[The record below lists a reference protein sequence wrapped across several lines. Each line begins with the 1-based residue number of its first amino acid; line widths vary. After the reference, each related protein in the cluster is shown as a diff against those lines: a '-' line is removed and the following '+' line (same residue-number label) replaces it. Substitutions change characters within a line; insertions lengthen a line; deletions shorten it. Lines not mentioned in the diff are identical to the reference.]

1 MEFRRTGSSGLV
13 VSVVGLGCNNFGM
26 RIDADASRAVVDAAF
41 DEGITFFDTAD
52 IYGGGQ
58 SEEFLGQALQGRR
71 DEAVIATK
79 FGAPTG
85 KGPYRSGG
93 SRRYVV
99 GACEASLRRLGT
111 DHVDL
116 YYLHYPDAA
125 TPIDETLSALDDLV
139 HQGKARYVASSN
151 FAAWQLVEAEL
162 TAGARGTERFVACQ
176 VEWNL
181 LQRTVE
187 REVVPACRR
196 YDIGIVPYFP
206 LASGLL
212 TGKYQ
217 RGEAF
222 PEGSRLDAMPYFAS
236 VATDANFDTID
247 RLAAVAR
254 DAGRGLVDLA
264 MSWLACQAGVCSVL
278 VGATRPEQVK
288 ANVGATDW
296 QLSTDELAAVAEAL
310 TPAPA

>member
-1 MEFRRTGSSGLV
+1 MEYRRAGSSGLA
-13 VSVVGLGCNNFGM
+13 VSLVGLGCNNFGM

-41 DEGITFFDTAD
+41 DDGITLFDTAD

-58 SEEFLGQALQGRR
+58 SEEFLGVALEGRR

-85 KGPYRSGG
+85 KGPYRSGA
-93 SRRYVV
+93 SRRYIVA
-99 GACEASLRRLGT
+99 ACEASLRRLGT
-111 DHVDL
+111 DYIDL
-116 YYLHYPDAA
+116 YYLHYPDAS
-125 TPIDETLSALDDLV
+125 TPIEETLSALDDIV
-139 HQGKARYVASSN
+139 QQGKARYVASSN

-162 TAGARGTERFVACQ
+162 TARGSGTERFVASQ

-187 REVVPACRR
+187 RDVVPVCRR
-196 YDIGIVPYFP
+196 FQIGIVPYFP

-212 TGKYQ
+212 TGKYR

-236 VATDANFDTID
+236 VATDANFDIVD
-247 RLAAVAR
+247 RLETVAR
-254 DAGRGLVDLA
+254 DAGRGLIDLA
-264 MSWLACQAGVCSVL
+264 MSWLACQAGVSSVL

-288 ANVGATDW
+288 ANVAAVDW
-296 QLSTDELAAVAEAL
+296 QLSADELAAVADAL
-310 TPAPA
+310 TPESA

>member
-1 MEFRRTGSSGLV
+1 MEFRNLGGSGLK
-13 VSVVGLGCNNFGM
+13 VSVAGLGCNNFGM
-26 RIDADASRAVVDAAF
+26 RIDAEASRAVVDAAF

-58 SEEFLGQALQGRR
+58 SEEFLGIALKGRR

-85 KGPYRSGG
+85 KGPYR
-93 SRRYVV
+93 YLVA
-99 GACEASLRRLGT
+99 ACEASLRRLGT

-116 YYLHYPDAA
+116 YYLHYPDAS
-125 TPIDETLSALDDLV
+125 TPIDETLSALDDIV

-151 FAAWQLVEAEL
+151 FAAWQVVEAEL
-162 TAGARGTERFVACQ
+162 TARARGAGRFVACQ

-181 LQRTVE
+181 LQRAVE
-187 REVVPACRR
+187 HEVVPACRR
-196 YDIGIVPYFP
+196 YDIGVVPYFP

-247 RLAAVAR
+247 RLTAVAR

-264 MSWLACQAGVCSVL
+264 MSWLACQAGVSSVL

-288 ANVGATDW
+288 ANVAATDW
-296 QLSTDELAAVAEAL
+296 QLSVDELAAVAEAL
-310 TPAPA
+310 TPEPA

>member
-13 VSVVGLGCNNFGM
+13 VSLVGLGCNNFGM

-99 GACEASLRRLGT
+99 AACEASLRRLGT

-125 TPIDETLSALDDLV
+125 TPIDETLSALDDIV

-162 TAGARGTERFVACQ
+162 TARAGGTERFVACQ

-181 LQRTVE
+181 LQRSVE
-187 REVVPACRR
+187 REVVPACRQ

-264 MSWLACQAGVCSVL
+264 MSWLASQEGVCSVL

-288 ANVGATDW
+288 ANVAATDW
-296 QLSTDELAAVAEAL
+296 QLSDDELAAVAEAL

>member
-1 MEFRRTGSSGLV
+1 MDYRRTGASGLV
-13 VSVVGLGCNNFGM
+13 VSSVGLGCNNFGM
-26 RIDADASRAVVDAAF
+26 RIDDDASRAVVDAAF
-41 DEGITFFDTAD
+41 DAGITFFDTAD

-58 SEEFLGQALQGRR
+58 SEEFLGAALTGRR

-93 SRRYVV
+93 SRRYVHA
-99 GACEASLRRLGT
+99 ACEASLRRLGT
-111 DHVDL
+111 DYIDL
-116 YYLHYPDAA
+116 YYLHYPDAQ
-125 TPIDETLSALDDLV
+125 TPIEETLSALDDLV
-139 HQGKARYVASSN
+139 RQGKVRYVASSN
-151 FAAWQLVEAEL
+151 FASWQVVEAEL
-162 TAGARGTERFVACQ
+162 VARARGTERFVACQ

-181 LQRTVE
+181 LQRDVE
-187 REVVPACRR
+187 REVVPVCRR
-196 YDIGIVPYFP
+196 YGVGILPYFP

-212 TGKYQ
+212 TGKYR

-236 VATDANFDTID
+236 VATDANFDTVD
-247 RLAAVAR
+247 RLEAVAR

-264 MSWLACQAGVCSVL
+264 MSWLAGEAGVSSVL

-288 ANVGATDW
+288 ANVAAAEW
-296 QLSTDELAAVAEAL
+296 QLSPDELAAVAAAL
-310 TPAPA
+310 TPESG